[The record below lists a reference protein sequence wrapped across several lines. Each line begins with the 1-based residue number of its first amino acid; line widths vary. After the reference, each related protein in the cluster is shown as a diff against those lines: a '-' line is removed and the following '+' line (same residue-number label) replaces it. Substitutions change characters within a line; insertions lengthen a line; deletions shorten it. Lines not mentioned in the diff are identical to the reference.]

1 MTYFQISNLAGQII
15 VILLA
20 LSSIIAWTIMSF
32 KMTMLRRIQRNSEL
46 RFREIMDSGDLLALP
61 VHAHEQNDHS
71 FADIAVEALTAYKR
85 EIHEFGHPSSTVARE
100 RCLRA
105 VENAMT
111 RSISET
117 TLFYEWAMV
126 TLASIVTAAPFLG
139 LLGTVWGVME
149 SFLSVSAGGGASIQ
163 TLAPGVSGALLT
175 TVCALLVAI
184 PSVIGYNAL
193 ISKIKVMGIQLE
205 NFASQLSEMIETE
218 LSRQEAPPSR

>member
-1 MTYFQISNLAGQII
+1 MTYFYISNLAGQLI

-20 LSSIIAWTIMSF
+20 VFSIAAWTIMVF
-32 KMTMLRRIQRNSEL
+32 KWFMLRRIQRSSEL
-46 RFREIMDSGDLLALP
+46 RFREIMDSQELLTLP
-61 VHAHEQNDHS
+61 IHAHEQKDHS
-71 FADIAVEALTAYKR
+71 FADIAVEALAAYKR
-85 EIHEFGHPSSTVARE
+85 EVQEFGHPSSTVARD

-149 SFLSVSAGGGASIQ
+149 AFGSVSGGGGASIQ
-163 TLAPGVSGALLT
+163 SLAPGVSGALLT
-175 TVCALLVAI
+175 TVCALIVAI

-193 ISKIKVMGIQLE
+193 ISKIKIMGIQLD

-218 LSRQEAPPSR
+218 LSRQDVSSSR